1 VLARQPTAI
10 RITAIIRVGSC
21 QVQAMVGRL
30 GVQGIQGFCHQLG
43 IAAPRCQR
51 LLPLFIKLAR
61 LLRRIRKRCCHPY
74 ESLPIARLVVA
85 HESLVLIFS
94 P

>member
-1 VLARQPTAI
+1 
-10 RITAIIRVGSC
+10 
-21 QVQAMVGRL
+21 MVGRL

-74 ESLPIARLVVA
+74 ESLPIARLLLRMNPLSSFF
-85 HESLVLIFS
+85 SLNPAEL
-94 P
+94 